1 MISKLNQVNYDKV
14 ASNENVEVID
24 GLGSFIDDHTI
35 NIKTDGGDYQVY
47 GERIF
52 INTGARPFVPS
63 VEGLEISNRVH
74 SSETLMDLEELP
86 ESLAILGSGFIGL
99 EFAASYA
106 KFGTKVTIID
116 MGDKILPREDEDVAQ
131 EVLES
136 YKSLGVDF
144 IFNAGIDKVEQDEKT
159 VRIEY
164 SVNGKKGE
172 IAAEAL

>member
-1 MISKLNQVNYDKV
+1 M
-14 ASNENVEVID
+14 
-24 GLGSFIDDHTI
+24 
-35 NIKTDGGDYQVY
+35 
-47 GERIF
+47 
-52 INTGARPFVPS
+52 
-63 VEGLEISNRVH
+63 
-74 SSETLMDLEELP
+74 
-86 ESLAILGSGFIGL
+86 GSGFIGL

-131 EVLES
+131 EVFES

-164 SVNGKKGE
+164 SVNGKKDE
-172 IAAEAL
+172 IATEALLVATGRRANTEDLNLGAAGIKVSERGL